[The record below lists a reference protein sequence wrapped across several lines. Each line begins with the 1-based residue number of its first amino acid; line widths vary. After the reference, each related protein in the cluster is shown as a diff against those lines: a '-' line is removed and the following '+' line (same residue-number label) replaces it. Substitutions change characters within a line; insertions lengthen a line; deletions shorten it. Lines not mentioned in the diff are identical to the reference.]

1 MPNINRSQ
9 LIPFFALGIFTACV
23 PVENGEQASFSG
35 QCPSLPTMALL
46 PENIE
51 SVDPLGEPI
60 ERQGSIDQTAIGYQ
74 FTGKEG
80 DELDYAIDSELCL
93 WIFAPNN
100 QLVTTTTLPMDGNYV
115 IQIQPK
121 VKKEDFNLS
130 FRLQRPNYFA
140 SQSFPQTICGDQKPQ
155 ASGVDSVQFYPVNIS
170 YSPSS
175 LQFAITNYCG
185 DAYQKTE
192 SSTGNKLIQISSF
205 LSQEK
210 AQEFADFVNER
221 MNGAVV
227 GEPTTIYLR

>member
-1 MPNINRSQ
+1 MLNFKRFYS
-9 LIPFFALGIFTACV
+9 LLFLALGILTGCV
-23 PVENGEQASFSG
+23 PMENSEQNSALT
-35 QCPSLPTMALL
+35 QCPPNPTIALL
-46 PENIE
+46 AENIE
-51 SVDPLGEPI
+51 LVDPLGESV
-60 ERQGSIDQTAIGYQ
+60 ERQDSIHQTAIGYQ

-80 DELDYAIDSELCL
+80 DELDYAIDPGLCL

-121 VKKEDFNLS
+121 LKKEDFNLS

-140 SQSFPQTICGDQKPQ
+140 SQSFPQTTCGDQKPQ
-155 ASGVDSVQFYPVNIS
+155 ASDVDSVQFYPVNIS

-192 SSTGNKLIQISSF
+192 PDTGRKLVQISSF

-221 MNGAVV
+221 MNGTVV

>member
-1 MPNINRSQ
+1 MSNINRFQ
-9 LIPFFALGIFTACV
+9 LIPFLALGILTACV
-23 PVENGEQASFSG
+23 PMKNGEQTSVSG
-35 QCPSLPTMALL
+35 PCPSSPTMALL

-51 SVDPLGEPI
+51 SVDPLGETI
-60 ERQGSIDQTAIGYQ
+60 ERQGSIDQTAIGYR

-80 DELDYAIDSELCL
+80 DELNYAIDPELCV
-93 WIFAPNN
+93 WIFAPDN
-100 QLVTTTTLPMDGNYV
+100 QPVNSTTLPMDGNYV

-121 VKKEDFNLS
+121 AKKEDFSLS

-140 SQSFPQTICGDQKPQ
+140 SQSFPQATCGDQKPQ
-155 ASGVDSVQFYPVNIS
+155 ASGLDSVQFYPVNIS

-185 DAYQKTE
+185 DAYQKRE
-192 SSTGNKLIQISSF
+192 PGTGNQLIQISSF

-221 MNGAVV
+221 MDGAFV
-227 GEPTTIYLR
+227 GEPKTIYLR